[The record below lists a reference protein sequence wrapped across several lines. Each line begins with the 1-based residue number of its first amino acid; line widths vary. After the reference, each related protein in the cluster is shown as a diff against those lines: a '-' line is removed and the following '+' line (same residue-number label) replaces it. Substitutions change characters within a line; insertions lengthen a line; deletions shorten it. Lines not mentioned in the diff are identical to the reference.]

1 MAFETDEQQAEAL
14 KLWWRENGKQVIFG
28 ALIGLVGVFGWQ
40 YWNKHLDQVSASA
53 AEALDRMQQQV
64 GRGEL
69 EQAQS
74 QGQAVLDL
82 YAGTIYA
89 DLAAL
94 KLAALQVQQNKLDK
108 AEADLKRVIDHS
120 RDAALKDLAKLRLAR
135 LYLSQNKLAE
145 AESSL
150 GGMAKAWA
158 SEAMSIKGDI
168 AAAKSDWPAAR
179 KAWESALESP
189 LADTQMLQLKID
201 NLPGS

>member
-82 YAGTIYA
+82 YTGTIYA

-94 KLAALQVQQNKLDK
+94 KLAALQVQQNKP
-108 AEADLKRVIDHS
+108 AEAEANLKRVIDHS
-120 RDAALKDLAKLRLAR
+120 RDTALKDLAKLRLAR

-145 AESSL
+145 AEASL

-179 KAWESALESP
+179 KAWESALEGP